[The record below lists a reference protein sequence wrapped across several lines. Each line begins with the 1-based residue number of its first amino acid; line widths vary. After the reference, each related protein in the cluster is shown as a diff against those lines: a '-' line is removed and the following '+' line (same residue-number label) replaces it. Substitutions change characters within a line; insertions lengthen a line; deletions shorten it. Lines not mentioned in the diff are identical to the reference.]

1 MTKKSLHH
9 PVHAAIMLAS
19 WTSAPALGLLAV
31 AGLTV
36 IAPGSAN
43 AQSALGPYLA
53 LGLGYD
59 QMPDRNLAINGHTVS
74 SQWKPGWGAL
84 AAVGY
89 KWYFGLRTEAEY
101 SGRVSWVKTFN
112 QVAPWAGTQ
121 WDNSVMVNSLY
132 DFEFGWPITPFIGGG
147 LGLTQI
153 QWGNNFRVPNQA
165 TPTIYDAESIRPG
178 WQGIAG
184 LSYAVTP
191 EIALALDGRVKGGF
205 GHFNFPGSVA
215 GKSINQ
221 FNYETR
227 SIFVSVRYAFGG

>member
-1 MTKKSLHH
+1 MNRPNLTLVLCALTSF
-9 PVHAAIMLAS
+9 AALF
-19 WTSAPALGLLAV
+19 
-31 AGLTV
+31 
-36 IAPGSAN
+36 PGSAN

-59 QMPDRNLAINGHTVS
+59 QMPDRNLVINGAARS

-84 AAVGY
+84 MAAGY

-112 QVAPWAGTQ
+112 QTAPWAGTG

-132 DFEFGWPITPFIGGG
+132 DFEFGSPVTPFIGGG

-153 QWGNNFRVPNQA
+153 QWGNNFRVPTQA
-165 TPTIYDAESIRPG
+165 TPTIYDAEGIRAG

-184 LSYAVTP
+184 VSWAVTP
-191 EIALALDGRVKGGF
+191 QIAFVVDGRVKGAF
-205 GHFNFPGSVA
+205 GHFSFPGSVA
-215 GKSINQ
+215 GRSITE

-227 SIFVSVRYAFGG
+227 SIFASVRYSFGN